1 MLNYR
6 PQNFQC
12 EGWFCGLLMPA
23 WCRREENQ
31 DQFCTRHADRSS
43 QIMLTT
49 PSIKSYFVFKRR
61 CQMSIKSVKQIP
73 HRTYNAGE
81 IIYSVDEQS
90 RNVFLIHSGQ
100 VAIETRLGLNVG
112 ILNEGEIFGEVGHI
126 TAKPRTVTAR
136 AKTKCI
142 VKVIDEDTL
151 KAKMQGA
158 DPICLAI
165 IRGLSMRISDANAK
179 AEQYW
184 KELSLYKA
192 LEADVSED

>member
-1 MLNYR
+1 MSPSLNKHFIIR
-6 PQNFQC
+6 
-12 EGWFCGLLMPA
+12 G
-23 WCRREENQ
+23 RNQ
-31 DQFCTRHADRSS
+31 
-43 QIMLTT
+43 MN
-49 PSIKSYFVFKRR
+49 
-61 CQMSIKSVKQIP
+61 IKSVKQIP

-90 RNVFLIHSGQ
+90 QNVFLIHSGQ

-126 TAKPRTVTAR
+126 TVKPRTVTAR
-136 AKTKCI
+136 AETKCI
-142 VKVIDEDTL
+142 DEETL
-151 KAKMQGA
+151 KLKLQDA

-184 KELSLYKA
+184 RELSLYKA
-192 LEADVSED
+192 LEADESED

>member
-1 MLNYR
+1 
-6 PQNFQC
+6 
-12 EGWFCGLLMPA
+12 
-23 WCRREENQ
+23 
-31 DQFCTRHADRSS
+31 
-43 QIMLTT
+43 
-49 PSIKSYFVFKRR
+49 
-61 CQMSIKSVKQIP
+61 MSIKSVKQIP

-90 RNVFLIHSGQ
+90 QNVFLIHSGQ

-126 TAKPRTVTAR
+126 MAKPRTVTAR

-165 IRGLSMRISDANAK
+165 IRGLSMRINDANAK

-192 LEADVSED
+192 LEADASED